1 MSNATRKVRIVRDGP
16 EPPAPRA
23 EDELEALD
31 PEAPPEAPDAEETSY
46 RRRRAPVPVRRKRS
60 RDWAQMLRRGWRP
73 SLAAALALLV
83 AFALYSLVFRS
94 SWFLLEG
101 SGQIAITGAHQTDGQ
116 RVLAVFSADL
126 GRNLFFIPLSQRRRA
141 VERIPWVRQAAV
153 LRLWPAR
160 LEVKIQERTPVAYA
174 RVGSHLDLIDAQGV
188 LLERPAKANFD
199 FPVLTGL
206 AGISA
211 VNPNASEW
219 LDQRQP
225 QVARWSALQQAVA
238 PLGHHAAF
246 AISEVNLRNPGDLRA
261 RVSLGAGSSVLVDL
275 GNRNFEPRFQLF
287 LSQIAS
293 WRQKYPNMVSVDLHF
308 DGQAIVDPGPTAA
321 PAPAASTKP
330 SRGEQR

>member
-1 MSNATRKVRIVRDGP
+1 MS
-16 EPPAPRA
+16 ERA
-23 EDELEALD
+23 KDELEASETETS
-31 PEAPPEAPDAEETSY
+31 PEAEETSY
-46 RRRRAPVPVRRKRS
+46 RRRRSPVPVRRKRS
-60 RDWAQMLRRGWRP
+60 RDWAHMLRRSWKP

-94 SWFLLEG
+94 SWFLLQG
-101 SGQIAITGAHQTDGQ
+101 SDQITITGAQQTDAQ

-126 GRNLFFIPLSQRRRA
+126 GRNVFFIPLSQRRRA
-141 VERIPWVRQAAV
+141 LERIPWVRQAAV

-160 LEVKIQERTPVAYA
+160 LEVKIRERTPVAYA
-174 RVGSHLDLIDAQGV
+174 RVGSQLDLIDAQGV

-206 AGISA
+206 AGINA
-211 VNPNASEW
+211 ANPNAGEW
-219 LDQRQP
+219 LEQRQA
-225 QVARWSALQQAVA
+225 QVARWSALQAAVA
-238 PLGHHAAF
+238 PLGHHAAY
-246 AISEVNLRNPGDLRA
+246 AISEVNLRDPGDLRA

-275 GNRNFEPRFQLF
+275 GNRNFGPRFQLF

-293 WRQKYPNMVSVDLHF
+293 WRQKYPNLVSVDLHF
-308 DGQAIVDPGPTAA
+308 DGQAIVDPGPTVAA